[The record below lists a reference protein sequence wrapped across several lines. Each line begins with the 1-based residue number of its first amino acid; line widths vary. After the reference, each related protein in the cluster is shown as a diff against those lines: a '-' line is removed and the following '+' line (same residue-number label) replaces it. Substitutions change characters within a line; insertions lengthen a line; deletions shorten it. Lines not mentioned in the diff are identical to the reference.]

1 MGVFGRGFRPISLI
15 GKDKFPPWSSMRH
28 SPSRLIIQVSD
39 LLLRRIV
46 SLALLAAL
54 VALVA
59 AHSGNPLQDLPSLAY
74 SSHPLAPAETPGS
87 RGWHGLVRDSRT
99 GLPVSGAT
107 IFFGGQGVSSDRE
120 GRFRIEPKA
129 TQVPDA
135 MAPPLLVKA
144 PGYRRRAIPALAS
157 GTEITLDRFDA
168 RGIYLSHFG
177 ISSKLLRT
185 NALNLI
191 EESSANALVVDV
203 KGDRGWLSSEYSI
216 ALAEAVGAHARPTI
230 GNVRELLQQLHGRDI
245 YVIARIVVFKDD
257 LLAKGRP
264 GWALI
269 DAESQRPW
277 IDKERL
283 AWTDPFRKEVWEYNI
298 DIAEEAAKA
307 GFDEIQFDY
316 VRFPTDGKIANVR
329 YARPN
334 TMANRVQ
341 AITGFLGAARERL
354 LPYNVYLSADV
365 FGYVA
370 WNRDDTSIGQSL
382 ESVAESVDYLSL
394 MIYPSSFHLGLPD
407 LRNPVVHPGKVV
419 LRTLEEAKSRLAN
432 NPRRLR
438 PWLQNF
444 RDYAFD
450 RRPFGVHEIA
460 QQIHACDKVGT
471 SGWLLW
477 DPRNYYQHT
486 LAALKR
492 TSPTFPGLSR
502 RSPSTVNEPAKD
514 IF

>member
-1 MGVFGRGFRPISLI
+1 
-15 GKDKFPPWSSMRH
+15 MRH
-28 SPSRLIIQVSD
+28 SPSRLIVQVGD

-46 SLALLAAL
+46 SLALLVTL

-59 AHSGNPLQDLPSLAY
+59 AHSGDPQQDLPSLVY
-74 SSHPLAPAETPGS
+74 SSHSLAPAEPPGS
-87 RGWHGLVRDSRT
+87 RGWHGLVRDSRS
-99 GLPVSGAT
+99 GLPVSGAA
-107 IFFGGQGVSSDRE
+107 IFFEGQSVRSDSD
-120 GRFRIEPKA
+120 GRFRIEPDA
-129 TQVPDA
+129 TQVPEA
-135 MAPPLLVKA
+135 VAPLLLVKA
-144 PGYRRRAIPALAS
+144 PGYRRRAVAASLSS

-168 RGIYLSHFG
+168 KGLYLSHFG
-177 ISSKLLRT
+177 ISSKLLRS

-191 EESSANALVVDV
+191 EETSANALVVDV
-203 KGDRGWLSSEYSI
+203 KGDRGWLSSEYPI
-216 ALAEAVGAHARPTI
+216 DLARAVGAHARPTI
-230 GNVRELLQQLHGRDI
+230 GNVRELLQQLHGRNI

-269 DAESQRPW
+269 DAKSQRPW

-283 AWTDPFRKEVWEYNI
+283 AWTDPFRKEVWKYNI

-329 YARPN
+329 YARPK
-334 TMANRVQ
+334 TMANRVE

-370 WNRDDTSIGQSL
+370 WNHDDTSIGQRL
-382 ESVAESVDYLSL
+382 ERVAESVDYLSL
-394 MIYPSSFHLGLPD
+394 MIYPSSFHLGLPG
-407 LRNPVVHPGKVV
+407 LRNPVVHPGKVI
-419 LRTLEEAKSRLAN
+419 LRTLEKAKNRLAD

-450 RRPFGVHEIA
+450 RRPFGVREIA
-460 QQIHACDKVGT
+460 QQIQACDEVGT

-486 LAALKR
+486 LAALKG
-492 TSPTFPGLSR
+492 TSPTFPGFFR
-502 RSPSTVNEPAKD
+502 GPPSEANVPAQD
-514 IF
+514 TF